1 MNDKTAQRFGEVF
14 RRFFETGY
22 MDDLAELFQGES
34 KVIVYL
40 STAEGIVYH
49 SYISRDLMISR
60 QRVTSVL
67 STMEKKGFVSL
78 VRDPED
84 KRRVQVKLLPNGEK
98 TIEEKRQ
105 RLEKYFTVFVDALG
119 EENLHMLLDSS
130 EKAVAALE
138 HTMKGNSQKV

>member
-40 STAEGIVYH
+40 STAEGIVYP
-49 SYISRDLMISR
+49 SDISRDLMISR
-60 QRVTSVL
+60 QRATSVL

-84 KRRVQVKLLPNGEK
+84 KRRVQVKLPLKKSSSVLKNISACSLTHWVRKISK
-98 TIEEKRQ
+98 TSLTAPKKLSRHLNIQ
-105 RLEKYFTVFVDALG
+105 
-119 EENLHMLLDSS
+119 
-130 EKAVAALE
+130 
-138 HTMKGNSQKV
+138 

>member
-1 MNDKTAQRFGEVF
+1 
-14 RRFFETGY
+14 
-22 MDDLAELFQGES
+22 
-34 KVIVYL
+34 
-40 STAEGIVYH
+40 
-49 SYISRDLMISR
+49 MISR

-84 KRRVQVKLLPNGEK
+84 KRRVQVKLLPKGEK

-105 RLEKYFTVFVDALG
+105 RLEKYFSVFVDALG

-138 HTMKGNSQKV
+138 QTMKGSSQKV

>member
-40 STAEGIVYH
+40 STAEGIVYP
-49 SYISRDLMISR
+49 SDISRDLMISR
-60 QRVTSVL
+60 QRATSVL

-84 KRRVQVKLLPNGEK
+84 KRRVQVKLLPKGEK
-98 TIEEKRQ
+98 SIEEK
-105 RLEKYFTVFVDALG
+105 
-119 EENLHMLLDSS
+119 
-130 EKAVAALE
+130 AAA
-138 HTMKGNSQKV
+138 S

>member
-40 STAEGIVYH
+40 STAEGIVYP
-49 SYISRDLMISR
+49 SDISRDLMISR

-84 KRRVQVKLLPNGEK
+84 KRRVQVKLLPKVKSQLKKSSSVLKNISACSLTHWVRKISK
-98 TIEEKRQ
+98 TSLTAPKKLSRHLNIQ
-105 RLEKYFTVFVDALG
+105 
-119 EENLHMLLDSS
+119 
-130 EKAVAALE
+130 
-138 HTMKGNSQKV
+138 

>member
-40 STAEGIVYH
+40 STAEGIVYP
-49 SYISRDLMISR
+49 SDISSDLMISR

-67 STMEKKGFVSL
+67 SAMEKKGFVSL

-119 EENLHMLLDSS
+119 EENLDMLLDSS
-130 EKAVAALE
+130 EKAVEALE
-138 HTMKGNSQKV
+138 QTMKGNSQKV

>member
-40 STAEGIVYH
+40 STAEGIVYP
-49 SYISRDLMISR
+49 SDISRDLMISR
-60 QRVTSVL
+60 QRATSVL
-67 STMEKKGFVSL
+67 SAMEKKGFVSL

-84 KRRVQVKLLPNGEK
+84 KRRVKVKNPLKKSSSVLKNISACSLTHWVRKISK
-98 TIEEKRQ
+98 TSLTAPKKLSRHLNIQ
-105 RLEKYFTVFVDALG
+105 
-119 EENLHMLLDSS
+119 
-130 EKAVAALE
+130 
-138 HTMKGNSQKV
+138 

>member
-40 STAEGIVYH
+40 STAEGIVYP
-49 SYISRDLMISR
+49 SDISRDLMISR
-60 QRVTSVL
+60 QRATSVL
-67 STMEKKGFVSL
+67 SAMEKKGFVSL

-84 KRRVQVKLLPNGEK
+84 KRRVQVKNISACSLTHWVRKISK
-98 TIEEKRQ
+98 TSLTAPKKLSRHLNIQ
-105 RLEKYFTVFVDALG
+105 
-119 EENLHMLLDSS
+119 
-130 EKAVAALE
+130 
-138 HTMKGNSQKV
+138 

>member
-22 MDDLAELFQGES
+22 MDDLAELFQGE
-34 KVIVYL
+34 
-40 STAEGIVYH
+40 GIVYP
-49 SYISRDLMISR
+49 SDISRDLMISR
-60 QRVTSVL
+60 QRATSVL

-84 KRRVQVKLLPNGEK
+84 KRRVQVKLLPKGEK
-98 TIEEKRQ
+98 SIEEKQQ
-105 RLEKYFTVFVDALG
+105 RLEKYFSVFVDALG
-119 EENLHMLLDSS
+119 EENLKNLLDSS
-130 EKAVAALE
+130 EKAVEALE

>member
-40 STAEGIVYH
+40 STAEGIVYP
-49 SYISRDLMISR
+49 
-60 QRVTSVL
+60 VL
-67 STMEKKGFVSL
+67 SAMEKKGFVSL

-84 KRRVQVKLLPNGEK
+84 KRRVQVKLLPKGEK
-98 TIEEKRQ
+98 SIEEKQQ
-105 RLEKYFTVFVDALG
+105 RLEKYFSVFVDALG
-119 EENLHMLLDSS
+119 EENLKNLLDSS
-130 EKAVAALE
+130 EKAVEALE
-138 HTMKGNSQKV
+138 HTMKGNSQKI

>member
-40 STAEGIVYH
+40 STAEGIVYP
-49 SYISRDLMISR
+49 SDISRDLMISR
-60 QRVTSVL
+60 QRATSVL
-67 STMEKKGFVSL
+67 SAMEKKGFVSL

-84 KRRVQVKLLPNGEK
+84 KRRVQVKLLPKGEK
-98 TIEEKRQ
+98 SIEETSSA
-105 RLEKYFTVFVDALG
+105 TVASAFAFSSALAF
-119 EENLHMLLDSS
+119 SS
-130 EKAVAALE
+130 ASLRAS
-138 HTMKGNSQKV
+138 GPCYS

>member
-40 STAEGIVYH
+40 STAEGIVYP
-49 SYISRDLMISR
+49 SDISRDLMISR
-60 QRVTSVL
+60 QRATSVL

-84 KRRVQVKLLPNGEK
+84 KRRVQVRKISKTSLTAPKKLS
-98 TIEEKRQ
+98 R
-105 RLEKYFTVFVDALG
+105 RL
-119 EENLHMLLDSS
+119 NI
-130 EKAVAALE
+130 
-138 HTMKGNSQKV
+138 Q

>member
-40 STAEGIVYH
+40 STAEGIVYP
-49 SYISRDLMISR
+49 SDISRDLMISR
-60 QRVTSVL
+60 QRATSVL
-67 STMEKKGFVSL
+67 SAMEKKGFVCL

-84 KRRVQVKLLPNGEK
+84 KRPVTGRHSLFLRSHTRTSFGFPCGRLTCPKAGEIRVYQVSCK
-98 TIEEKRQ
+98 
-105 RLEKYFTVFVDALG
+105 
-119 EENLHMLLDSS
+119 
-130 EKAVAALE
+130 
-138 HTMKGNSQKV
+138 

>member
-40 STAEGIVYH
+40 
-49 SYISRDLMISR
+49 MISR
-60 QRVTSVL
+60 QRATSVL
-67 STMEKKGFVSL
+67 SAMEKKGFVSL

-84 KRRVQVKLLPNGEK
+84 KRRVQVKLLPKGEK
-98 TIEEKRQ
+98 SIEEKQQ
-105 RLEKYFTVFVDALG
+105 RLEKYFSVFVDALG
-119 EENLHMLLDSS
+119 EENLKNLLDSS
-130 EKAVAALE
+130 EKAVEALE